1 MNNYKLSD
9 FLPLIVIAVVVLA
22 LTLTR
27 SFVMDDWAIRF
38 LMRNFMAFFF
48 LIFGSFKVMNLHGF
62 AKAYQEY
69 DLLAKQSLAY
79 AYAYPFIELGL
90 GLAYLFNV
98 MPVLTNVITFFVMAI
113 SALGVFNEL
122 RKGKQI
128 VCACLGVV
136 FKIPMTYVTLTED
149 LLMAGMALAMLFI
162 K

>member
-9 FLPLIVIAVVVLA
+9 FYPLIGIAGVVVGLM
-22 LTLTR
+22 LIR
-27 SFVMDDWAIRF
+27 SLVSGNWDTVF

-48 LIFGSFKVMNLHGF
+48 LIFGSFKVMNLQGF

-90 GLAYLFNV
+90 GLAYLFNF
-98 MPVLTNVITFFVMAI
+98 MPVPTNIITFCVMAF

-149 LLMAGMALAMLFI
+149 LLMAGMALAMLFT